1 MRGIGWILLFLL
13 FFRLAEAQLGK
24 IAVLF
29 LQDKPE
35 AGGLGLGLDTI
46 GILYGTVGPVALI
59 AGGIL
64 GGVAAAYW
72 GFGKTVWPLVCAI
85 NLPDIV
91 YVYLAV
97 ERPASLWA
105 VGGCIAVEQFGY
117 GLGYTAILL
126 VMVALAENSGR
137 YKTSHF
143 AIMTGITILGMMLV
157 GILSGYAERHLGVR
171 HVLLV
176 RHGLHDPEF
185 SCGLSGLPAD
195 SGRFRPEKPLTG
207 LPAAAAGRFPG
218 RLRGWFRR
226 RAGRACRSC

>member
-1 MRGIGWILLFLL
+1 MWILLFLL

-105 VGGCIAVEQFGY
+105 VGDCIAVEQFGY

-143 AIMTGITILGMMLV
+143 AIMTGITIG
-157 GILSGYAERHLGVR
+157 RHSLRLRREASRVR

-195 SGRFRPEKPLTG
+195 SG
-207 LPAAAAGRFPG
+207 
-218 RLRGWFRR
+218 
-226 RAGRACRSC
+226 